1 MYVCVCVCV
10 LRFYSCIITDD
21 RATSET
27 LNGKGKKIRSIDVGC
42 DTRLRRN
49 KEEEKKE
56 KRKIKNKE
64 KK

>member
-1 MYVCVCVCV
+1 MCVRV